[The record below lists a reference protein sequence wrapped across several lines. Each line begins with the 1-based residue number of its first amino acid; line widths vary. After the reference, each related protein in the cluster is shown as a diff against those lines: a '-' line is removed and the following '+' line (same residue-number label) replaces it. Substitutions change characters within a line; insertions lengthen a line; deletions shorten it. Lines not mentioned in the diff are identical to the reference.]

1 MEGVKVGEIC
11 REYVPAYSTTDR
23 ATVVYSYNAAS
34 RTFGSGLILENG
46 ASIQHDGTGYTP
58 VAGNPSSTAI
68 LTEDGSRYVM
78 AADGADGLVSGT
90 VCGLKASLAVDVQ
103 GYAYR
108 VVKIGSLYWMGE
120 NLKTTQFNNG
130 TPIPTGFATSLDW
143 EIQCGADLPACQVD
157 RAVNANAP
165 GAMQY
170 RNLYG
175 VLYNQF
181 AMKGNIAPQGWHV
194 PSKAE
199 LQALVD
205 FVGADARKL
214 KSTAVGKGIGNWL
227 EDTGIEANNLTG
239 FTALPA
245 NTVDGGNGST
255 GAQETTG
262 QWWSTETSYR
272 IRMSYK
278 SNSVEL
284 LTSGNA
290 LAGEGN
296 SIRCVRDANY

>member
-1 MEGVKVGEIC
+1 
-11 REYVPAYSTTDR
+11 
-23 ATVVYSYNAAS
+23 
-34 RTFGSGLILENG
+34 
-46 ASIQHDGTGYTP
+46 
-58 VAGNPSSTAI
+58 
-68 LTEDGSRYVM
+68 
-78 AADGADGLVSGT
+78 
-90 VCGLKASLAVDVQ
+90 
-103 GYAYR
+103 
-108 VVKIGSLYWMGE
+108 MGE
-120 NLKTTQFNNG
+120 NLKTTQFNDG

-227 EDTGIEANNLTG
+227 EDTGIEANNLTCLRLCLLIRLM
-239 FTALPA
+239 AVMAVPEPRKQQ
-245 NTVDGGNGST
+245 GNG
-255 GAQETTG
+255 GRRKRVIA
-262 QWWSTETSYR
+262 
-272 IRMSYK
+272 
-278 SNSVEL
+278 
-284 LTSGNA
+284 SGCPTN
-290 LAGEGN
+290 L
-296 SIRCVRDANY
+296 IL